1 MTFGGVHIR
10 MGDDGEKSYQDAA
23 QNCTSLGGYLPK
35 ITSNEELLALKQ
47 IMGIT

>member
-1 MTFGGVHIR
+1 MTFGSVHIR
-10 MGDDGEKSYQDAA
+10 MGDGKKGYHDAA

-35 ITSNEELLALKQ
+35 ITSEEELSALKQ

>member
-35 ITSNEELLALKQ
+35 ITSEEELSALKQ